1 MNTTETTTAA
11 ERAGQIRA
19 RLAELGP
26 YPRSIED
33 VTAASL
39 ARYLAV
45 RAQVLNRQILSPDG
59 ELTRHNVDLVTILF
73 AAAHALFALHGE
85 EHGIR
90 TAEEI
95 WNAWEDGSGVGE
107 WLWDHLGDE
116 KADEA
121 GVLAEEMLALRPPGE
136 GLMAHS
142 GTIRR
147 ALEFAAVNAP
157 DAARQESYFA
167 ALVALDAEESSP

>member
-1 MNTTETTTAA
+1 MSTTETTTPA
-11 ERAGQIRA
+11 ERAKQIHD

-26 YPRSIED
+26 YPRNSED

-45 RAQVLNRQILSPDG
+45 RAQVLNRQILSPAG
-59 ELTRHNVDLVTILF
+59 ELSRHNVDLVTILF

-85 EHGIR
+85 EHGTR

-95 WNAWEDGSGVGE
+95 WAAWEDGSGVGE

-116 KADEA
+116 KAAEA
-121 GVLAEEMLALRPPGE
+121 GALAEELLTLEAGE
-136 GLMAHS
+136 P
-142 GTIRR
+142 T
-147 ALEFAAVNAP
+147 P
-157 DAARQESYFA
+157 
-167 ALVALDAEESSP
+167 